1 MTIHRDVLSRAK
13 VFKLTWLK
21 GSHDT
26 NNHGGSHDIS
36 NHGGSHDSLLVGIR
50 QTTSETE
57 EQLLL
62 E

>member
-26 NNHGGSHDIS
+26 NNHGGSHD
-36 NHGGSHDSLLVGIR
+36 SLLVGIR

>member
-26 NNHGGSHDIS
+26 NNHGAAMTQVTMGAAMT
-36 NHGGSHDSLLVGIR
+36 VFW
-50 QTTSETE
+50 
-57 EQLLL
+57 
-62 E
+62 